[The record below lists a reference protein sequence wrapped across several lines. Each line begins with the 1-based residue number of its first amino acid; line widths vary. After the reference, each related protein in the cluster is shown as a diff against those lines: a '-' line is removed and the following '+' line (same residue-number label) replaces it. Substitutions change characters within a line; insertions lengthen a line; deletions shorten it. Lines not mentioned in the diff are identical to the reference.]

1 MTKPD
6 PLRFWSQYGDDPCR
20 EYVVSWFEEES
31 VYADTEAFVRRAGT
45 STWNTVTGSATTV
58 HGTGEGEPWPLH
70 LRHRVHLSGLAPAV
84 DYEFKFTEFGNIYRV
99 RTLPLSLTS
108 PLMAMYSSDSIAVAQ
123 QCAALSPEFIA
134 IFGDFGGSN
143 GSPVFD
149 YVRDYT
155 RTFALVL
162 RDGNRMIPMMV
173 GVGNHDTLAGGGNT
187 THFHN
192 LYYWPNHDLQANTGL
207 WYELRA
213 GDWLSL
219 IQLDSE
225 HNNSAPLTGSTPQE
239 LWYHARLAE
248 GSEIRHR
255 QVGWHVTPFPAYREY
270 DEPQSQ
276 RVRRTLCPPAEQA
289 GVRVGFVGH
298 DHAYV
303 RTFRMLHEGG
313 IGDPDAVV
321 VPDDHPLGIRW
332 THCAQGQRVVTPRFY
347 AEATSIDINSTS
359 VTNNYL
365 HRVTFTPQAQTIEA
379 LDHNRQVFHTH
390 VEPANPNAPKVGSS
404 SGRRGRVGDSWGTVA
419 RQARQS
425 GSWVGVT

>member
-20 EYVVSWFEEES
+20 DFVVSWLEEES
-31 VYADTEAFVRRAGT
+31 VYTDTEAFVRRAGT
-45 STWNTVTGSATTV
+45 SVWNVAGGSATTV
-58 HGTGEGEPWPLH
+58 HGTGDGTGWPQY
-70 LRHRVHLSGLAPAV
+70 LRHRVYLTGLAPAV

-99 RTLPLSLTS
+99 RTLPQTLTV
-108 PLMAMYSSDSIAVAQ
+108 PLMAVYTSDSINVIPPSGQ
-123 QCAALSPEFIA
+123 LGPEFIA
-134 IFGDFGGSN
+134 IFGDFGGNN
-143 GSPVFD
+143 GSTDFTPVFE
-149 YVRDYT
+149 YT
-155 RTFALVL
+155 RSWALSL
-162 RDGNRMIPMMV
+162 RDGNRLVPMAV
-173 GVGNHDTLAGGGNT
+173 GVGNHDTLSGGGNT

-192 LYYWPNHDLQANTGL
+192 LYYWPNHDPVANTGL

-225 HNNSAPLTGSTPQE
+225 HNNSGDLTGSTPQE

-248 GSEIRHR
+248 GAEIRHR

-270 DEPQSQ
+270 DEPQTQ
-276 RVRRTLCPPAEQA
+276 RVRQMLCPPAEQA

-298 DHAYV
+298 DHCYI
-303 RTFRMLHEGG
+303 RTARMLHDGSEA
-313 IGDPDAVV
+313 AVV
-321 VPDDHPLGIRW
+321 ADDHPLGIRW
-332 THCAQGQRVVTPRFY
+332 THCAWGQRDVTPRFY
-347 AEATSIDINSTS
+347 AEEIHGTGIGSTALS
-359 VTNNYL
+359 NNYL
-365 HRVTFTPQAQTIEA
+365 HRVTFTPEAQTIEA